1 MSVVLPLES
10 IGIIIVLAIFFSI
23 IIKKSGQ
30 NAVLGYILA
39 GFILG
44 PVVLNFLNPLNPE
57 MSGLINGF
65 SELGLFILLFYL
77 GLEMSLKDF
86 LKAGSTSFGL
96 AIIDMLASTGIG
108 CIIALISGFS
118 LIFSIVLGMMAFS
131 TSTAIVAKF
140 ALDKGLIQHNAAKLA
155 ISILILQDFL
165 GIVVL
170 VFLTSFSSNVNT
182 NPLGLALAALVF
194 AVSAFYVVSKLAKLI
209 EAWLTNNGFGHTE
222 VTLFSLG
229 LGLIVATLGTM
240 LGLSM
245 ALGAHFAGFA
255 LAETRSGEGIKK
267 DVGFLRDFMLVFFF
281 VAFGTTLFFNTT
293 TKVVEIPEIGT
304 LLFLLGIALSVAIG
318 AILAHS
324 LTTSLFGARFGLNKE
339 DSTLVAIM
347 LVPLGEFVIIL
358 ATGALP
364 ALKGVES
371 TLISPIA
378 FMLILITVVL
388 FQPIYNLREL
398 HQKIFSKLPNLFAPT
413 TPTVTQIQEHT
424 PYTIEQLK
432 KFGTNLFVILC
443 LAWVTILLYDA
454 IPRFNIPLIYSRQIT
469 TILIFIFFASFPAF
483 SALKALKKLIE
494 HASKEQKRALKK
506 FAFRN

>member
-1 MSVVLPLES
+1 M
-10 IGIIIVLAIFFSI
+10 VLAIVLSI
-23 IIKKSGQ
+23 AIKKSGQ
-30 NAVLGYILA
+30 NAVIGYILA

-44 PVVLNFLNPLNPE
+44 PMFLNFLSPKDPL
-57 MSGLINGF
+57 IVGF
-65 SELGLFILLFYL
+65 GELGLFILLFYL

-96 AIIDMLASTGIG
+96 AILDMLASTGIG
-108 CIIALISGFS
+108 FVIATLSGFS
-118 LIFSIVLGMMAFS
+118 LLFSIVLGMMAFS

-170 VFLTSFSSNVNT
+170 VFLTSFSQT
-182 NPLGLALAALVF
+182 GTGADPLGLGIAAIVF
-194 AVSAFYVVSKLAKLI
+194 AVSAFFVVSKLSQI
-209 EAWLTNNGFGHTE
+209 VEEWLSYNGFGHTE
-222 VTLFSLG
+222 MTLFAVG
-229 LGLIVATLGTM
+229 VGLIVATLGTI

-245 ALGAHFAGFA
+245 ALGAYFAGFA
-255 LAETRSGEGIKK
+255 LAETKSGEKIKK

-281 VAFGTTLFFNTT
+281 VAFGTTLFYNTT
-293 TKVVEIPEIGT
+293 TELIQVPELHT
-304 LLFLLGIALSVAIG
+304 LLFLLGVAIAVAIG

-324 LTTSLFGARFGLNKE
+324 IVTHLFGAKFGLSRE

-371 TLISPIA
+371 ALLAPVA
-378 FMLILITVVL
+378 FMLILITVIL
-388 FQPIYNLREL
+388 FQPIYNLKEL
-398 HQKIFSKLPNLFAPT
+398 HQKLFSLLPSLFSSKAPVVT
-413 TPTVTQIQEHT
+413 TIQEHT

-432 KFGTNLFVILC
+432 KFLTNIFIIIC
-443 LAWVTILLYDA
+443 LAWVSILLYET
-454 IPRFNIPLIYSRQIT
+454 IPRFNIPIIYSRQVT
-469 TILIFIFFASFPAF
+469 AFVIFAFFASFPTVN
-483 SALKALKKLIE
+483 ALKAFKRILE
-494 HASKEQKRALKK
+494 HALKK
-506 FAFRN
+506 EKKLLRRFAVISTED